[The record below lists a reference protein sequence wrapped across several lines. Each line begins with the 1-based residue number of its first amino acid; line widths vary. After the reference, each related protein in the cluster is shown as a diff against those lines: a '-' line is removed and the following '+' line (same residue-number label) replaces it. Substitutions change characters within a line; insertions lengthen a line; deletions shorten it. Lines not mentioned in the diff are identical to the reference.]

1 MEPKA
6 ENGVIRLNKSV
17 EDALLFTG
25 ILRPDVRLPT
35 AEAAQASKVLSS
47 LQDNPPL
54 QTQYGTGVYNP
65 VTKTFGNLKPT
76 DKGSEVSFFT
86 NGKLERPKG
95 PTSRVQQLG
104 VKATVNQLVDQ
115 IPTARNN
122 PNNLDA
128 RYTFNAI
135 LDEKDIRKNIEIGR
149 YPGQGNQRATAYDK
163 MTKGAFKAYPRYT
176 DGSASLPEW
185 IGYGERID
193 QTRWQPRDP
202 KGRYGKYVNFDPTE
216 PVKRLGKLAAQFGVV
231 RYVPQIGKVVQAI
244 DTVDTFV
251 ETFTGVRPSQKIV
264 EEQQKQVSKTVDKRP
279 DYNFGP
285 ILPF

>member
-25 ILRPDVRLPT
+25 ILRPDSKLPT
-35 AEAAQASKVLSS
+35 PEAAQANRVLQS
-47 LQDNPPL
+47 LQDYPPL
-54 QTQYGTGVYNP
+54 KVKKGHVTAVSNP
-65 VTKTFGNLKPT
+65 VTKTFGMLEQT
-76 DKGSEVSFFT
+76 DKGSSVSFNT
-86 NGKLERPKG
+86 EGDLDRPTKPRTRVER
-95 PTSRVQQLG
+95 LG
-104 VKATVNQLVDQ
+104 TRATINQTVDQ

-128 RYTFNAI
+128 RYTFTAI
-135 LDEKDIRKNIEIGR
+135 QDERDILRSIER
-149 YPGQGNQRATAYDK
+149 DKLPGGVNQRATAYDR
-163 MTKGAFKAYPRYT
+163 MTKGAFKAYPN
-176 DGSASLPEW
+176 DGRW

-193 QTRWQPRDP
+193 QTRWQPRDAV
-202 KGRYGKYVNFDPTE
+202 GRYGKYVNFDPTE
-216 PVKRLGKLAAQFGVV
+216 PVRQLGKLAAQFGVV
-231 RYVPQIGKVVQAI
+231 KFVPQIGKVLQAI

-251 ETFTGVRPSQKIV
+251 ETFTGVRPTQKIA
-264 EEQQKQVSKTVDKRP
+264 EEQQKQVSKTVEKRP